1 MSIDTRHETGY
12 LRAMNAVVRENYEV
26 SMLTDEAIEVH
37 LASLNAGQDELR
49 KDVRELR
56 ADNKSLNEKIDSV
69 QATLNDKIDALG
81 NRLDRKIDEKFDTLD
96 KKIDERFGTLDRKID
111 EKFGALDKKI
121 ETLDNKIDAKFGT
134 LDNKIDGVNTSLGE
148 KITQLSN
155 DVASMRGMQVATL
168 WLISVLGSLGIVGKF
183 MQWF

>member
-121 ETLDNKIDAKFGT
+121 ETLDNKID
-134 LDNKIDGVNTSLGE
+134 GVNTSLGE

>member
-56 ADNKSLNEKIDSV
+56 ADNKSLNEKID
-69 QATLNDKIDALG
+69 ALG
-81 NRLDRKIDEKFDTLD
+81 ARLDRKIDAKFDTLD

-111 EKFGALDKKI
+111 EKFDTLDKKI
-121 ETLDNKIDAKFGT
+121 ET

>member
-1 MSIDTRHETGY
+1 
-12 LRAMNAVVRENYEV
+12 MNAVVRENYEV

-37 LASLNAGQDELR
+37 LASLHDGQNELR

-56 ADNKSLNEKIDSV
+56 ADNKSLHE
-69 QATLNDKIDALG
+69 KIDALG
-81 NRLDRKIDEKFDTLD
+81 DRLDRKIDGNFATLD
-96 KKIDERFGTLDRKID
+96 KKID
-111 EKFGALDKKI
+111 
-121 ETLDNKIDAKFGT
+121 T

-155 DVASMRGMQVATL
+155 DVASMRGMQVAML

-183 MQWF
+183 MHWF

>member
-96 KKIDERFGTLDRKID
+96 KKIE
-111 EKFGALDKKI
+111 
-121 ETLDNKIDAKFGT
+121 T

>member
-56 ADNKSLNEKIDSV
+56 ADNKSLNEKID
-69 QATLNDKIDALG
+69 ALG
-81 NRLDRKIDEKFDTLD
+81 ARLDRKIDAKFDTLD

-111 EKFGALDKKI
+111 EKFDTLDKKI

-134 LDNKIDGVNTSLGE
+134 LDNKIDGVHTSLGE

>member
-56 ADNKSLNEKIDSV
+56 ADNKSLNEKID
-69 QATLNDKIDALG
+69 ALG
-81 NRLDRKIDEKFDTLD
+81 ARLDRKIDAKFDTLD

-121 ETLDNKIDAKFGT
+121 ET